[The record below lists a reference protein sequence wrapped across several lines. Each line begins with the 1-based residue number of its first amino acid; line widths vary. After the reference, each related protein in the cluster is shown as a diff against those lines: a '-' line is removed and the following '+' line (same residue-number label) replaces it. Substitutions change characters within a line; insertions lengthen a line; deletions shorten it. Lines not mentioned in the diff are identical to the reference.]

1 MEHTFKSTLDFD
13 VPCLVKYEAEDYP
26 ELRLI
31 SVEVAG
37 VEMDA
42 SLFSDGVI
50 RAFTNEA
57 AEDIGSRMAD
67 IAYDFTE

>member
-1 MEHTFKSTLDFD
+1 MEHTFKSKLDFD

-26 ELRLI
+26 ELQLL

-42 SLFSDGVI
+42 SLFSDGVLSGFM
-50 RAFTNEA
+50 REA
-57 AEDIGSRMAD
+57 VVDIGSRMFD
-67 IAYDFTE
+67 MTYDFTE